1 MALDNRHML
10 LPLPV
15 RFCLLPWPLVKVL
28 QPLKGLVL
36 QVKFCQP
43 LKGLVPQARFC
54 QPLKGLVPVV
64 NHLMDQ
70 PNPCHPP
77 KAMV

>member
-1 MALDNRHML
+1 MVLANRLTL

-15 RFCLLPWPLVKVL
+15 RFCLRPWPLVKVL

-36 QVKFCQP
+36 QV
-43 LKGLVPQARFC
+43 RFC
-54 QPLKGLVPVV
+54 PPLKGLVPVV
-64 NHLMDQ
+64 NRLMAQ
-70 PNPCHPP
+70 PNPCHLP